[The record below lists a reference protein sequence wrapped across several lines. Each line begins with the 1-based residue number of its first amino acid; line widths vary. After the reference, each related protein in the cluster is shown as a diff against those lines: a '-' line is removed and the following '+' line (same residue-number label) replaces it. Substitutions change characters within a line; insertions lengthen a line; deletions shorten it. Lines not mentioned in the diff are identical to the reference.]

1 MVKKTKKNQISKKE
15 RKEVKEIKEPKKK
28 GSFLDSILSAISSN
42 LEVLNNS
49 KYFTGAML
57 ILLNL
62 GTKYVPLELTKS
74 QEKYLKYS
82 ISRQLLLFTI
92 LWVGTRDIVISL
104 ILTAV
109 FIVLANYLFNENSK
123 FCIMSDEYKE
133 LSSILDENGDGVVS
147 EKEIDDALNI
157 LKIAKKQK
165 NNNPINNDEELIR
178 ENFI

>member
-1 MVKKTKKNQISKKE
+1 MVKKTKKNQTSKK
-15 RKEVKEIKEPKKK
+15 KYSKKV
-28 GSFLDSILSAISSN
+28 SFIDNITSTITFN
-42 LEVLNNS
+42 LNSLNNS
-49 KYFTGAML
+49 KYFAGAML

-74 QEKYLKYS
+74 QEKYLKYT

-109 FIVLANYLFNENSK
+109 FIILANYLFNENSK
-123 FCIMSDEYKE
+123 FCIMPEKYKE
-133 LSSILDENGDGVVS
+133 LNNLLDENGDGIVS
-147 EKEIDDALNI
+147 EKEIDDALNV
-157 LKIAKKQK
+157 LKNAKKQK
-165 NNNPINNDEELIR
+165 NNNFNNNEELIR

>member
-1 MVKKTKKNQISKKE
+1 MVKKTKKNQSLKKN
-15 RKEVKEIKEPKKK
+15 KKKYTKK
-28 GSFLDSILSAISSN
+28 GSFIDNIIFTLTYN
-42 LEVLNNS
+42 LESLNNS
-49 KYFTGAML
+49 KYFAGAML

-74 QEKYLKYS
+74 QEKYLKYT

-109 FIVLANYLFNENSK
+109 FIILANYLFNENSK
-123 FCIMSDEYKE
+123 FCIMPEKYKE
-133 LSSILDENGDGVVS
+133 LNNLLDENGDGIVS
-147 EKEIDDALNI
+147 EKEVDDALNI

-165 NNNPINNDEELIR
+165 NNNLNNNNEELIR

>member
-1 MVKKTKKNQISKKE
+1 MVKKTKKNQTYKK
-15 RKEVKEIKEPKKK
+15 KYSKK
-28 GSFLDSILSAISSN
+28 GSFIDNITYTLTSNLDS
-42 LEVLNNS
+42 LNNS

-74 QEKYLKYS
+74 QEKYLKYT

-123 FCIMSDEYKE
+123 FCIMPEKYKE
-133 LSSILDENGDGVVS
+133 LNNLLDENGDGIVS
-147 EKEIDDALNI
+147 EKEIDDALNV
-157 LKIAKKQK
+157 LKTAKKQK
-165 NNNPINNDEELIR
+165 NNNFNNNEELIR

>member
-1 MVKKTKKNQISKKE
+1 MVKKTKKNQRSNKQKK
-15 RKEVKEIKEPKKK
+15 RFQKKK
-28 GSFLDSILSAISSN
+28 SFIDTIVSFVYLNIES
-42 LEVLNNS
+42 LNNS
-49 KYFTGAML
+49 KYFAGAML

-74 QEKYLKYS
+74 QEKYLKYT

-109 FIVLANYLFNENSK
+109 FVVLANYLLNENSK
-123 FCIMSDEYKE
+123 FCIMSEKYKE
-133 LSSILDENGDGVVS
+133 LNSILDENGDGIVS
-147 EKEIDDALNI
+147 EKEVDDALNI
-157 LKIAKKQK
+157 LRNAKKQK
-165 NNNPINNDEELIR
+165 KSGLNNKNQELIR

>member
-15 RKEVKEIKEPKKK
+15 GKERKEPKKNE
-28 GSFLDSILSAISSN
+28 SFLDSILSAISSN